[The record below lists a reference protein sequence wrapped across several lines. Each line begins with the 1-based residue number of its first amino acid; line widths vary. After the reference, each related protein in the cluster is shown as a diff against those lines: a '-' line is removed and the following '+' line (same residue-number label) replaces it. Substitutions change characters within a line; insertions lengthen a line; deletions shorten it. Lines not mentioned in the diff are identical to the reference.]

1 MNPPIRDWAAQRVW
15 IIGASSG
22 IGAALAVA
30 LLDRGASVAVSAR
43 RTEALRAVVAG
54 HGAARVLAF
63 DFTDGTAFAA
73 ACDELF
79 RNWGGIDLVVFCA
92 GAYAPMRAWQLD
104 ANDIDRMLDI
114 NLRAPMAAAAQ
125 LIPRLLEQGSGALAF
140 VSSVAGFR
148 GLPKAAA
155 YGPTKAALIN
165 FAETLYLDLAP
176 RGLSVYLI
184 NPGFVA
190 TPMTAAN
197 DFEMPAL
204 ISPQQGAS
212 PDYDGHER
220 DTSPDRLVRAPE
232 PGNGRP
238 RAGLLRR
245 ERRVQGPVQRGARH
259 RGHRPHLPPHVHPG
273 R

>member
-1 MNPPIRDWAAQRVW
+1 MNKPIRDWTGQRVW

-22 IGAALAVA
+22 IGAALAAA
-30 LLDRGASVAVSAR
+30 LLQRGALVAVSAR
-43 RTEALRAVVAG
+43 RAEALRALADG
-54 HGAARVLAF
+54 RKEARVLAF
-63 DFTDGTAFAA
+63 DFNDDDAFAA
-73 ACDELF
+73 ACDDLF
-79 RNWGGIDLVVFCA
+79 RHWGGIDLVVFSA

-148 GLPKAAA
+148 GLPKALA

-176 RGLSVYLI
+176 RGLSVFLI

-204 ISPQQGAS
+204 ISPQEAAEEIIAGFARGS
-212 PDYDGHER
+212 FEIHFPRRFTHWLKLLRLLPYGLYFA
-220 DTSPDRLVRAPE
+220 LVR
-232 PGNGRP
+232 RFT
-238 RAGLLRR
+238 RL
-245 ERRVQGPVQRGARH
+245 
-259 RGHRPHLPPHVHPG
+259 
-273 R
+273 

>member
-1 MNPPIRDWAAQRVW
+1 MNKPLRDWAGQRVW

-22 IGAALAVA
+22 IGAALALA
-30 LLDRGASVAVSAR
+30 LLQRGAHVAVSAR
-43 RTEALRAVVAG
+43 REEALQAVVAG
-54 HGAARVLAF
+54 HGEARVLAF
-63 DFTDGTAFAA
+63 DLTDDNAFVRAA
-73 ACDELF
+73 DALF
-79 RNWGGIDLVVFCA
+79 KAWGGIDLVVFCA

-104 ANDIDRMLDI
+104 AKDIDRLLAI
-114 NLRAPMAAAAQ
+114 NLRAPMAATAQ
-125 LIPRLLEQGSGALAF
+125 LLPRLLKQGSGALAF

-176 RGLSVYLI
+176 RGLSVFLI

-204 ISPQQGAS
+204 ISPQQAAEEIIAGFARGS
-212 PDYDGHER
+212 FEIHFPRRFTYWLKLLRMLPYGLYFA
-220 DTSPDRLVRAPE
+220 LVR
-232 PGNGRP
+232 RFT
-238 RAGLLRR
+238 RL
-245 ERRVQGPVQRGARH
+245 
-259 RGHRPHLPPHVHPG
+259 
-273 R
+273 

>member
-1 MNPPIRDWAAQRVW
+1 VNQPIRDWAAQRVW

-30 LLDRGASVAVSAR
+30 LLERGASVVVSAR
-43 RTEALRAVVAG
+43 RTEALQAVVAG
-54 HGAARVLAF
+54 HSAARVLAF
-63 DFTDGTAFAA
+63 DLTDDDAFASA
-73 ACDELF
+73 ADELF
-79 RNWGGIDLVVFCA
+79 RTWRGIDLVVFCA

-104 ANDIDRMLDI
+104 TNAIDRLLDI
-114 NLRAPMAAAAQ
+114 NLRAPMAAAAR
-125 LIPRLLEQGSGALAF
+125 LIPRLLKQGSGALAF
-140 VSSVAGFR
+140 VSSVAGYR

-176 RGLSVYLI
+176 RGLSVFLI

-204 ISPQQGAS
+204 ISPQQAAAEIIAGFGRGSFEIHFPRRFTHWLKLLRLLPYGLYFA
-212 PDYDGHER
+212 
-220 DTSPDRLVRAPE
+220 LVR
-232 PGNGRP
+232 RFT
-238 RAGLLRR
+238 RL
-245 ERRVQGPVQRGARH
+245 
-259 RGHRPHLPPHVHPG
+259 
-273 R
+273 

>member
-1 MNPPIRDWAAQRVW
+1 MNKPIRDWIAQRVW

-22 IGAALAVA
+22 IGAALAAA
-30 LLDRGASVAVSAR
+30 LLQRGAHVAVSAR
-43 RTEALRAVVAG
+43 RADALRALVAD
-54 HGAARVLAF
+54 HREARVLAF
-63 DFTDGTAFAA
+63 DFTDDAAFDRAA
-73 ACDELF
+73 ADLF
-79 RNWGGIDLVVFCA
+79 KDWGGIDLVVFCA

-104 ANDIDRMLDI
+104 ANDIDRLLAI
-114 NLRAPMAAAAQ
+114 NLRAPMAAAAR
-125 LIPRLLEQGSGALAF
+125 LIPQLLRQGSGALAF
-140 VSSVAGFR
+140 VSSVAGYR

-204 ISPQQGAS
+204 ISPQHAAEEIIAGFGRGGFEIHFPRRFTLWLKLLRLLPYGLYFA
-212 PDYDGHER
+212 
-220 DTSPDRLVRAPE
+220 LVR
-232 PGNGRP
+232 RFT
-238 RAGLLRR
+238 RL
-245 ERRVQGPVQRGARH
+245 
-259 RGHRPHLPPHVHPG
+259 
-273 R
+273 

>member
-1 MNPPIRDWAAQRVW
+1 MNQPIRDWVGQRVW

-22 IGAALAVA
+22 IGAALATA
-30 LLDRGASVAVSAR
+30 LLQRGALVAVSAR
-43 RTEALRAVVAG
+43 RAEALRVLAEG
-54 HGAARVLAF
+54 RKEARVLAF
-63 DFTDGTAFAA
+63 DFNDDTAFARA
-73 ACDELF
+73 SDDLF
-79 RNWGGIDLVVFCA
+79 KAWGGIDLVVFSA

-104 ANDIDRMLDI
+104 ANDIDRLLAI
-114 NLRAPMAAAAQ
+114 NLRAPMAAAAR
-125 LIPRLLEQGSGALAF
+125 LIPRLLKQGSGALAF
-140 VSSVAGFR
+140 VSSVAGYR

-204 ISPQQGAS
+204 ISPQQAADEIIAGF
-212 PDYDGHER
+212 
-220 DTSPDRLVRAPE
+220 
-232 PGNGRP
+232 GRGGFEIHFP
-238 RAGLLRR
+238 RRFTLWLKLLRL
-245 ERRVQGPVQRGARH
+245 
-259 RGHRPHLPPHVHPG
+259 LPYSLYFALVK
-273 R
+273 RFTRL

>member
-1 MNPPIRDWAAQRVW
+1 MNKPLRDWAGQRVW

-22 IGAALAVA
+22 IGAALALA
-30 LLDRGASVAVSAR
+30 LLQRGAHVAVSAR
-43 RTEALRAVVAG
+43 REEALQAVVAG
-54 HGAARVLAF
+54 HGEARVLAF
-63 DFTDGTAFAA
+63 DLTDDAAFAA
-73 ACDELF
+73 ASDALF
-79 RNWGGIDLVVFCA
+79 KAWGGIDLVVFSA

-104 ANDIDRMLDI
+104 ANDIDRLLAI
-114 NLRAPMAAAAQ
+114 NLRAPMAATAQ
-125 LIPRLLEQGSGALAF
+125 LLPRLLKQGSGTLAF

-176 RGLSVYLI
+176 RGLSVFLI

-204 ISPQQGAS
+204 ISPQQAAEEIIAGFARGS
-212 PDYDGHER
+212 FEIHFPRRFTYWLKLLRMLPYGLYFA
-220 DTSPDRLVRAPE
+220 LVR
-232 PGNGRP
+232 RFT
-238 RAGLLRR
+238 RL
-245 ERRVQGPVQRGARH
+245 
-259 RGHRPHLPPHVHPG
+259 
-273 R
+273 

>member
-1 MNPPIRDWAAQRVW
+1 MNTPIRDWTGQRVW

-22 IGAALAVA
+22 IGSALAAAL
-30 LLDRGASVAVSAR
+30 LQRGARVAVSAR
-43 RTEALRAVVAG
+43 RAEALQAVAAG
-54 HGAARVLAF
+54 HGEARVLAF
-63 DFTDGTAFAA
+63 DFTDDAAFARA
-73 ACDELF
+73 GETLF
-79 RNWGGIDLVVFCA
+79 KAWGGIDLVVFSA

-104 ANDIDRMLDI
+104 ANDIDRLLAI
-114 NLRAPMAAAAQ
+114 NLRAPMAAAAR
-125 LIPRLLEQGSGALAF
+125 LIPQLLKQGSGALAF
-140 VSSVAGFR
+140 VSSVAGYR

-204 ISPQQGAS
+204 ISSQQAAEEIIAGF
-212 PDYDGHER
+212 
-220 DTSPDRLVRAPE
+220 
-232 PGNGRP
+232 GRGSFEIHFP
-238 RAGLLRR
+238 RRFTYWLKLLRL
-245 ERRVQGPVQRGARH
+245 
-259 RGHRPHLPPHVHPG
+259 LPYSLYFALVK
-273 R
+273 RFTRL

>member
-1 MNPPIRDWAAQRVW
+1 MNKPFSDWAGQRVW

-22 IGAALAVA
+22 IGAALALA
-30 LLDRGASVAVSAR
+30 LLQRGAHVAVSAR
-43 RTEALRAVVAG
+43 REEALQAVVAG
-54 HGAARVLAF
+54 HGEARVLAF
-63 DFTDGTAFAA
+63 DLTDDAAFAA
-73 ACDELF
+73 ASDALF
-79 RNWGGIDLVVFCA
+79 KAWGGIDLVVFSA

-104 ANDIDRMLDI
+104 ANDIDRLLAI
-114 NLRAPMAAAAQ
+114 NLRAPMAATAQ
-125 LIPRLLEQGSGALAF
+125 LLPRLLKQGSGALAF

-176 RGLSVYLI
+176 RGLSVFLI

-204 ISPQQGAS
+204 ISPQQAAEEIIAGFGRGSFEIHFPRRFTHWLKLLRILPYGLYFA
-212 PDYDGHER
+212 
-220 DTSPDRLVRAPE
+220 LVR
-232 PGNGRP
+232 RFT
-238 RAGLLRR
+238 RL
-245 ERRVQGPVQRGARH
+245 
-259 RGHRPHLPPHVHPG
+259 
-273 R
+273 

>member
-1 MNPPIRDWAAQRVW
+1 MNKPFSDWAGQRVW

-22 IGAALAVA
+22 IGAALAQA
-30 LLDRGASVAVSAR
+30 LLQHGAHVAVSAR
-43 RTEALRAVVAG
+43 RAEALQTVVAG
-54 HGAARVLAF
+54 HGEARVLAF
-63 DFTDGTAFAA
+63 DLTDDDAFARA
-73 ACDELF
+73 ADALF
-79 RNWGGIDLVVFCA
+79 KAWGGIDLVVFSA

-104 ANDIDRMLDI
+104 AKDIDRLLAI
-114 NLRAPMAAAAQ
+114 NLRAPMAATAQ
-125 LIPRLLEQGSGALAF
+125 LLPRLLKQGSGALAF

-176 RGLSVYLI
+176 RGLSVFLI

-204 ISPQQGAS
+204 ISPQQAAEEIIAGFGRGSFEIHFPRRFTYWLKLLRILPYGLYFA
-212 PDYDGHER
+212 
-220 DTSPDRLVRAPE
+220 LVR
-232 PGNGRP
+232 RFT
-238 RAGLLRR
+238 RL
-245 ERRVQGPVQRGARH
+245 
-259 RGHRPHLPPHVHPG
+259 
-273 R
+273 